1 MSKRKVSGG
10 SGLRGRGRGGGHG
23 SGERS
28 TTRVGGRL
36 GGARRA
42 GVSFNLDQR
51 SSHNNDD
58 EYIDDIVSG
67 SEDELPHKKG
77 RAAETD
83 TAEIEDLE
91 TAAEKRV
98 RLAKQYLAQME
109 AAMGSEDEK
118 GSEEGG
124 DDVDGKDAL
133 GLLLEKERLK
143 ASGSL
148 RRALAGSLSNLT
160 AASVPTQVIKG
171 HKLSPTCVTVT
182 RDERI
187 AFTGSK
193 DDAILQYD
201 LETGVRTATLSPH
214 WRGGQGY
221 QAHEKE
227 VLAMAVSS
235 DGRFLAAGGRDK
247 EIRIWDLRERGG
259 GKGPSLKPVKR
270 FAGHRDAVSALC
282 FRADSHAL
290 YSGSFDRCLKH
301 WNLDGMVYV
310 ETLFGHQAEINGMD
324 AWRRERPVTCGRDRS
339 VRVWKLV
346 DESHML
352 LKCPQGVGEGGAGRG
367 LVMGGSL
374 DCVAM
379 LSEESYV
386 TGGED
391 GMLALWN
398 VNKKK
403 PVAIVPNAHGGAG
416 HWISSVATIKGTDLV
431 ASGSDDGVVRLWQA
445 TTTAQGQGSSLMFT
459 GTALPAPGYVNGLA
473 LGHSGSLLVA
483 ACGKEHRLGRW
494 APQREAVN
502 GLHVMRLPLEG
513 RGEGRSSGSSGSES
527 GSEEEDDDDE
537 EEEEEEGGDGD
548 GAEEEE
554 EEDMGESEEG
564 EGVEGEEGEEGSVE
578 EEEEEEDDEDD
589 DDDE

>member
-1 MSKRKVSGG
+1 MSKRKVTGG
-10 SGLRGRGRGGGHG
+10 SGLRGRGRGGGRG
-23 SGERS
+23 GGERS
-28 TTRVGGRL
+28 TTRVGN
-36 GGARRA
+36 GGGPGSARRA
-42 GVSFNLDQR
+42 GGGVSFNLDQR

-58 EYIDDIVSG
+58 EYIDDVVSG
-67 SEDELPHKKG
+67 SEDEAPRKKG
-77 RAAETD
+77 RAAEKD
-83 TAEIEDLE
+83 AAEAAEEEDRE

-109 AAMGSEDEK
+109 AAMGSEED
-118 GSEEGG
+118 EEGSDEDG
-124 DDVDGKDAL
+124 EDSLGGGKDAL

-182 RDERI
+182 RDERT

-193 DDAILQYD
+193 DNAILQYD
-201 LETGVRTATLSPH
+201 LETCVRTAVLSPH

-221 QAHEKE
+221 QAHVKE

-235 DGRFLAAGGRDK
+235 DGRFLAAGGREK

-259 GKGPSLKPVKR
+259 GKGPSLKPVKT

-290 YSGSFDRCLKH
+290 YSGSYDRCLKH

-374 DCVAM
+374 DCMAM
-379 LSEESYV
+379 LSEECYV

-403 PVAIVPNAHGGAG
+403 PVAIVPSAHGGAG
-416 HWISSVATIKGTDLV
+416 HWISSVAAIKGTDLV

-445 TTTAQGQGSSLMFT
+445 TTTAQGQGSSLTFT

-494 APQREAVN
+494 APQKEAVN
-502 GLHVMRLPLEG
+502 GLYVMRLPLE
-513 RGEGRSSGSSGSES
+513 EGREGGSGNSSSEEEEENEEDEMEES
-527 GSEEEDDDDE
+527 EDGEEEEEGEEEESEEEEEDDDD
-537 EEEEEEGGDGD
+537 
-548 GAEEEE
+548 
-554 EEDMGESEEG
+554 
-564 EGVEGEEGEEGSVE
+564 
-578 EEEEEEDDEDD
+578 DE
-589 DDDE
+589 

>member
-1 MSKRKVSGG
+1 V
-10 SGLRGRGRGGGHG
+10 
-23 SGERS
+23 
-28 TTRVGGRL
+28 
-36 GGARRA
+36 
-42 GVSFNLDQR
+42 
-51 SSHNNDD
+51 
-58 EYIDDIVSG
+58 VSG
-67 SEDELPHKKG
+67 SEDEAPRKKG
-77 RAAETD
+77 RAAEKD
-83 TAEIEDLE
+83 AEEEDRE

-109 AAMGSEDEK
+109 AAMGSEED
-118 GSEEGG
+118 EEGPDEDG
-124 DDVDGKDAL
+124 EDGGGKDAL

-160 AASVPTQVIKG
+160 PASVPTQIIKG

-182 RDERI
+182 RDERT

-193 DDAILQYD
+193 DNAILQYD
-201 LETGVRTATLSPH
+201 LETGVRTAVLSPH

-259 GKGPSLKPVKR
+259 GKGPSLKPVKT
-270 FAGHRDAVSALC
+270 FAGHRDAVSALR
-282 FRADSHAL
+282 FRADAHAL
-290 YSGSFDRCLKH
+290 YSGSYDRCLKH

-352 LKCPQGVGEGGAGRG
+352 LKCPQGVGEGGAGKG

-403 PVAIVPNAHGGAG
+403 PVAIVPSAHGGAG

-445 TTTAQGQGSSLMFT
+445 TTTAQGQGSSLTFT
-459 GTALPAPGYVNGLA
+459 GTALTAPGYVNGLA

-494 APQREAVN
+494 APQKEAVN
-502 GLHVMRLPLEG
+502 GLYVMRLPLEEA
-513 RGEGRSSGSSGSES
+513 REGGGSSSS
-527 GSEEEDDDDE
+527 SEEEDDEDEDDEENMDESGEGGEEEDEEGSEEDE
-537 EEEEEEGGDGD
+537 EEE
-548 GAEEEE
+548 
-554 EEDMGESEEG
+554 
-564 EGVEGEEGEEGSVE
+564 V
-578 EEEEEEDDEDD
+578 EEEEEDDE
-589 DDDE
+589 

>member
-1 MSKRKVSGG
+1 
-10 SGLRGRGRGGGHG
+10 
-23 SGERS
+23 
-28 TTRVGGRL
+28 
-36 GGARRA
+36 
-42 GVSFNLDQR
+42 LDQR
-51 SSHNNDD
+51 SSHKNDD
-58 EYIDDIVSG
+58 EYIDDVVSG
-67 SEDELPHKKG
+67 SEDELPRKKG

-83 TAEIEDLE
+83 TAEMEDRE

-109 AAMGSEDEK
+109 AAMGSEDDGE
-118 GSEEGG
+118 GSGEGE

-148 RRALAGSLSNLT
+148 RRALAGSLSNL
-160 AASVPTQVIKG
+160 AADSIPTQVIKG
-171 HKLSPTCVTVT
+171 HKLSPTCVTIS

-193 DDAILQYD
+193 DNAILQYD

-227 VLAMAVSS
+227 VLAIAVSS

-247 EIRIWDLRERGG
+247 EIRIWDLRERGE
-259 GKGPSLKPVKR
+259 GKGLSLKPVKA

-352 LKCPQGVGEGGAGRG
+352 LKCPQGVGEGGAGGG
-367 LVMGGSL
+367 LVMGGAL

-403 PVAIVPNAHGGAG
+403 PVAIVSNAHGGAG

-445 TTTAQGQGSSLMFT
+445 TTTAQGQGSSLTFT
-459 GTALPAPGYVNGLA
+459 GTMLPAPGFVNGLA
-473 LGHSGSLLVA
+473 LGHSGTLLVA

-494 APQREAVN
+494 APQKGAVN
-502 GLHVMRLPLEG
+502 GLHILRLPFEEG
-513 RGEGRSSGSSGSES
+513 SKGEGRSGGSSGGES
-527 GSEEEDDDDE
+527 GSEEEDEEDE
-537 EEEEEEGGDGD
+537 EEGEVEEYPN
-548 GAEEEE
+548 
-554 EEDMGESEEG
+554 MGENEDG
-564 EGVEGEEGEEGSVE
+564 EGVEEE

-589 DDDE
+589 DE